1 MKRPLLLIAALAG
14 LVAAREAA
22 AVWTETRITPQSVG
36 QTTRRFT
43 VRSEMRDNLRQYEV
57 IVEHQEGRKIS
68 PFADATIRL
77 ISDDKT
83 VALVPVEP
91 KWEGGKVR
99 FWFRVSPEA
108 VKSSRFDYREQAY
121 SEKLTPGGRP
131 APYRER
137 RGREEMLLG
146 GQAWYFFLRDFAT

>member
-1 MKRPLLLIAALAG
+1 MKRRQLLLVTLITLGAALP
-14 LVAAREAA
+14 AA
-22 AVWTETRITPQSVG
+22 AVWTETRITPKTDDG
-36 QTTRRFT
+36 YRRFT
-43 VRSEMRDNLRQYEV
+43 VKTEMRDNLWQFAV
-57 IVEHQEGRKIS
+57 TVEYRDGRKIS

-91 KWEGGKVR
+91 KWEDGKVR

-108 VKSSRFDYREQAY
+108 VKSSRFDYQEGAY

-131 APYRER
+131 APYREHR
-137 RGREEMLLG
+137 PGIERLLG
-146 GQAWYFFLRDFAT
+146 GQAWYFFLRDYVE